1 MPGRTMKGYATL
13 PADVIADDTALDGW
27 LMRALAFAGSLPAKR

>member
-13 PADVIADDTALDGW
+13 PPDVIDDDAALDGW
-27 LMRALAFAGSLPAKR
+27 ITRALAFAGSLPAKK